1 MVSKEALTV
10 DAKRTRAE
18 VAVVKETILIYFF
31 FDLIINKIKLKFRFY
46 VKLKDENTWDKSCKI
61 GVVPHTWNTIESFV
75 FDIIFYLTYY
85 GLLHLIN
92 PTSQ

>member
-1 MVSKEALTV
+1 M
-10 DAKRTRAE
+10 RTPR
-18 VAVVKETILIYFF
+18 
-31 FDLIINKIKLKFRFY
+31 
-46 VKLKDENTWDKSCKI
+46 DKSCKI
-61 GVVPHTWNTIESFV
+61 GVVPHTWNTTESFV

>member
-46 VKLKDENTWDKSCKI
+46 VKLKDENTSRQI
-61 GVVPHTWNTIESFV
+61 LQNRRGTTHVEYNRR
-75 FDIIFYLTYY
+75 IFCFRHYF
-85 GLLHLIN
+85 LLNLLLVRSIASH
-92 PTSQ
+92 